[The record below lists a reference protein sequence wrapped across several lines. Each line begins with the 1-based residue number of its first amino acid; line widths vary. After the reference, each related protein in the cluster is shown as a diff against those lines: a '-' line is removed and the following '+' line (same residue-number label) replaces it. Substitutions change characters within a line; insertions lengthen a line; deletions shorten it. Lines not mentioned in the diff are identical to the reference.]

1 MIKDKFN
8 NYPKTTKYYSK
19 NNSPHYNPPK
29 TVTNETIH
37 LSAPGY
43 RDNFNGE
50 MISIGNRGYSWA
62 SSINE
67 IYGTLL
73 YFYMTSLEPQN
84 VTHFRGYGLQLRCLS
99 E

>member
-1 MIKDKFN
+1 
-8 NYPKTTKYYSK
+8 
-19 NNSPHYNPPK
+19 
-29 TVTNETIH
+29 
-37 LSAPGY
+37 
-43 RDNFNGE
+43 